1 MTNKTNQELER
12 RNFFKGAALSA
23 GAVALLSAGIRP
35 TKVLAQDQMSAGTV
49 HSFST
54 GGLTF
59 HTYVSPAEALHV
71 TSHIV
76 ELENE
81 LIMVDTTMLPP
92 TAAEVASLIASTG
105 KKVNTAVIS
114 HEHPDHWGAAA
125 AYGDLKFSTLPA
137 IRNNISNEGDPWV
150 PPENVLNGP
159 DLKLGMTEIDGTAVE
174 FRHYQNTESFDMVVT
189 VFPEQKVAIIQ
200 DLVYNGL
207 YAAPGIDRANWIA
220 TLEALREDASFD
232 TLLVGHGLPTSRGD
246 LDHMIAYVKT
256 MHEIIENA
264 STPDEATENMKKAY
278 PAQAGEFLLSL
289 IGEYWSK

>member
-1 MTNKTNQELER
+1 MTNKANQKLER

-23 GAVALLSAGIRP
+23 GAVALLSAGIQP
-35 TKVLAQDQMSAGTV
+35 KKVLAQDKMSAGTV

-59 HTYVSPAEALHV
+59 HTYVSPAQALHV

-76 ELENE
+76 EMENE
-81 LIMVDTTMLPP
+81 LILVDSTMLPA
-92 TAAEVASLIASTG
+92 TAVEVAALVASTG
-105 KKVNTAVIS
+105 KKINTAVIS

-125 AYGDLKFSTLPA
+125 AFGDLKFSTLPA
-137 IRNNISNEGDPWV
+137 IRNNISKEGDPWV
-150 PPENVLNGP
+150 PPENVINGP
-159 DLKLGMTEIDGTAVE
+159 DLKLGMTEIDGNPVE

-189 VFPEQKVAIIQ
+189 VFPNQKVAIVQ

-207 YAAPGIDRANWIA
+207 YAAPGIDRLNWIS
-220 TLEALREDASFD
+220 TLETLREDASFE

-246 LDHMIAYVKT
+246 LDHMIAYVKN
-256 MHEIIENA
+256 MHEIIEK
-264 STPDEATENMKKAY
+264 SGTPEEAVEYLKKAY
-278 PAQAGEFLLSL
+278 PSQSGEFLLSL